1 MKIAVTLAKKGI
13 GKTSPNPAVG
23 AVIVKNGRMIGK
35 GYHKKAGLAHA
46 EINALLGAGVQAKGA
61 DMYVTLEPCNLFGR
75 TPPCTDAIIKAG
87 IKKVFIGMKDPN
99 PLIAGNGAR
108 QLRNAGITVE
118 SGILENECKDINEA
132 YIKYITT
139 KTPFVTLK
147 LASTID
153 GRIATCTGESK
164 WITGRASRMFVHR
177 MRANADAVMVGIG
190 TILKDNPELTVRLVK
205 GNDPVKIV
213 VDSRLR
219 IPLNA
224 RVLNSGEGGII
235 VATTENRGRRSG
247 IREQKDKKM
256 RALKDKGADI
266 LLLPS
271 QNGMVDL
278 KALMKELGK
287 KEIASLM
294 IEGGST
300 LAASAIK
307 QGIID
312 KAAIFTAPKI
322 LGKEGLPMIGDL
334 GIRRL
339 KHAIRLS
346 RFECKRHGEDIL
358 VEGYL
363 NCKL

>member
-1 MKIAVTLAKKGI
+1 MKIALTLAKRGI

-23 AVIVKNGRMIGK
+23 AVIVKGGRIIGK

-46 EINALLGAGVQAKGA
+46 EINALLKAGAKAKGA
-61 DMYVTLEPCNLFGR
+61 DMYVTLEPCNHFGK

-87 IKKVFIGMKDPN
+87 IKRVFIGMEDPN
-99 PLIAGNGAR
+99 PLIQGNGAR

-118 SGILENECKDINEA
+118 SRILEDKCKDINEA
-132 YIKYITT
+132 YIKYITA
-139 KTPFVTLK
+139 KIPFVTLK

-164 WITGRASRMFVHR
+164 WITGLTSRMFVHR

-190 TILKDNPELTVRLVK
+190 TILKDNPELTTRFVK
-205 GNDPVKIV
+205 GKDPVKIV
-213 VDSRLR
+213 VDSKLR
-219 IPLNA
+219 IPPGA

-235 VATTENRGRRSG
+235 VATTKERSQ
-247 IREQKDKKM
+247 RSEVRSQKEKRIKSLQ
-256 RALKDKGADI
+256 AKGVDI

-271 QNGMVDL
+271 QNGVVDL
-278 KALMKELGK
+278 KALMRELGK
-287 KEIASLM
+287 REITSLI

-312 KAAIFTAPKI
+312 KATIFTAPKI

-334 GIRRL
+334 AIRRL

-346 RFECKRHGEDIL
+346 RFECKRLGEDIL
-358 VEGYL
+358 VQGYL
-363 NCKL
+363 KK